1 MWTGRQIAILW
12 SVAVLLIAVAWGV
25 AYFTGILP
33 STGETF
39 VVLWVL
45 ASAGPAVA
53 TWQWARSGG
62 DAVDDTVR
70 EEEGNGPGEEAR

>member
-12 SVAVLLIAVAWGV
+12 SLALLLLAAAWGL
-25 AYFTGILP
+25 AYFTDILP

-62 DAVDDTVR
+62 DAADEPARGEGKVGPR
-70 EEEGNGPGEEAR
+70 EGTR